1 MKDRINLSALD
12 LCHFGIWMMLNMKLH
27 FPLYDLQEIVLV
39 YFFPTITFYSERIRE
54 ENLRIRQ
61 TRNSYFQI
69 EMAERNQYSKK
80 GAKNGEKRVT
90 FRTNTVLNLSN
101 EREWMGLV
109 VTLAL
114 QLDVHVA
121 YTE

>member
-1 MKDRINLSALD
+1 
-12 LCHFGIWMMLNMKLH
+12 MLNMKLH

-54 ENLRIRQ
+54 ENLRIGQ

-80 GAKNGEKRVT
+80 GQKMGKN
-90 FRTNTVLNLSN
+90 VL
-101 EREWMGLV
+101 RFAQ
-109 VTLAL
+109 TPF
-114 QLDVHVA
+114 
-121 YTE
+121 

>member
-1 MKDRINLSALD
+1 
-12 LCHFGIWMMLNMKLH
+12 MLNMKLH

-80 GAKNGEKRVT
+80 KGQKMGKN
-90 FRTNTVLNLSN
+90 VL
-101 EREWMGLV
+101 RFAQ
-109 VTLAL
+109 TPF
-114 QLDVHVA
+114 
-121 YTE
+121 